1 MFMKLVLGIIVV
13 FIIIEIVILRDL
25 EKPDSKVRK
34 KLNWL
39 EYKLEKKKYKAYAME
54 SYTLAWKRIEDIGKQ
69 KLATTVCFHQ
79 NEMLVV
85 SKYINKNNKK
95 YRKLYIID
103 GENIQIVYVDA
114 CSVMNLKKI

>member
-1 MFMKLVLGIIVV
+1 MKFLLGMVVLCIIV
-13 FIIIEIVILRDL
+13 EIVIIRDL

-34 KLNWL
+34 KLNWF
-39 EYKLEKKKYKAYAME
+39 EYKLEKKKYKACAMKN
-54 SYTLAWKRIEDIGKQ
+54 YTLAWKRIEDIGKQ
-69 KLATTVCFHQ
+69 KLATTVCFPT

-95 YRKLYIID
+95 YRKLYIIN
-103 GENIQIVYVDA
+103 GENIQIVYVDD